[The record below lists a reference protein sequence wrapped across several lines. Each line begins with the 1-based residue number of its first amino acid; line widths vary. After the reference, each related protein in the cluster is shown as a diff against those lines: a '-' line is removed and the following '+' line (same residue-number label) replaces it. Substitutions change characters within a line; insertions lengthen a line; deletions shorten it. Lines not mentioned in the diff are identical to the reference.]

1 MWMEEREGKRVNVE
15 RTEEALATQAGVIG
29 TGCPFCMTMLTDG
42 VKEKEKSESVL
53 VKDIA
58 EILLEACEASPV
70 GGTGFDAAS

>member
-15 RTEEALATQAGVIG
+15 RTEEALAVNPDVIG

-42 VKEKEKSESVL
+42 VKEKNAADKVE

-58 EILLEACEASPV
+58 ELVLEAVELPQPA
-70 GGTGFDAAS
+70 